1 MAGYASPLPYS
12 FHSDQLVLAE
22 PGRALVRAYDRE
34 TTAPRGAQVRQAARE
49 GHPGLGGQMERRPQA
64 IHLDEIRGRNT
75 RIARTTSAAD
85 QRSRTLG
92 PRLLCDT
99 AVRSGLTRPAAS
111 CGRDGVG
118 TARVSQ
124 IEHGQ
129 VARAAIRGL
138 AGYVEALGGELELV
152 ANFGEQR
159 PIIG

>member
-22 PGRALVRAYDRE
+22 PGRALVRPYDRE

-85 QRSRTLG
+85 QRSRTLAERFIRWYAESSG
-92 PRLLCDT
+92 DPAPTSLRHHYAAYRSL
-99 AVRSGLTRPAAS
+99 VRGK
-111 CGRDGVG
+111 
-118 TARVSQ
+118 
-124 IEHGQ
+124 
-129 VARAAIRGL
+129 
-138 AGYVEALGGELELV
+138 
-152 ANFGEQR
+152 
-159 PIIG
+159 